1 MIPGLPCD
9 KTGALPRL
17 VHWTGQPEPLPGRA
31 FHRLPYNGGE
41 HHPPPCRHQKLKWEN
56 KQKSEVLQKHYQNND
71 TPSHID
77 PDPETIPRHTFAMTI
92 VPHHNINIH
101 NIK

>member
-56 KQKSEVLQKHYQNND
+56 KQKSEVLQKHYQKKIIKDESSTVGTMNNE
-71 TPSHID
+71 H
-77 PDPETIPRHTFAMTI
+77 EQ
-92 VPHHNINIH
+92 
-101 NIK
+101 